1 MEKSSFDYLWDLL
14 EPSAGYSDGTVTYVM
29 RTRCVPGGMEGGGE
43 GIIRYLCP
51 KKKRSRTPSSGP
63 RACNKKR
70 PSGVFSCVCHFF
82 VVPLQAELLQVS

>member
-43 GIIRYLCP
+43 GIINL
-51 KKKRSRTPSSGP
+51 
-63 RACNKKR
+63 NKKR
-70 PSGVFSCVCHFF
+70 PFGVFSCVCHFF